1 MTTEEKIWQG
11 LKAAGCNDYGAA
23 GMMGNLYAESALR
36 SNNLQNAYEKK
47 LGMGDDAYTAA
58 VDNGTYTGF
67 VNDSAGYGLAQWTYH
82 TRKAALLDFAK
93 KMGKSIGDLD
103 MQIAFLVKELG
114 SYAGTFSVLKSAKS
128 VREASDKVLTDFE
141 RPADQS
147 EAVKV
152 KRAGYGQTYFD
163 KYAAKA
169 STSAAVGGNSGLV
182 DCTIY
187 SPNHSGKR
195 THTLD
200 TLTPHCVVGQCSA
213 ERVGEIF
220 KPTSRQASSN
230 YAIGYD
236 GRVCLIVDECN
247 RSWCTSSNANDQRAI
262 TIECASDTTEPY
274 AMNSKVYEKLIL
286 LCADICRR
294 NGKTKVLWLG
304 SKEKTLAYTPKA
316 DEMVLT
322 AHRWFAN
329 KSCPGEWLYSRYG
342 ELASRITALL
352 SGNTTVVKPAESIE
366 QKKDEEK
373 ITKMASAPNFDS
385 SARHGR
391 CFKVN
396 ATSGLNVRYGPDAN
410 KYAVITALENGKE
423 VIWYGYYAVT
433 GGAKWLY
440 VAFGNKTGWVHSA
453 YLK

>member
-58 VDNGTYTGF
+58 VDNGKYTGF
-67 VNDSAGYGLAQWTYH
+67 VNDSAGYGIAQWTYH

-114 SYAGTFSVLKSAKS
+114 SYAGILSVLKSAKS

-147 EAVKV
+147 EAVKA
-152 KRAGYGQTYFD
+152 KRAGYGQTYYD
-163 KYAAKA
+163 KYAEKHKA
-169 STSAAVGGNSGLV
+169 TAVGGNSSLV

-220 KPTSRQASSN
+220 KPTSRQASCN

-342 ELASRITALL
+342 DLAARITAML
-352 SGNTTVVKPAESIE
+352 SGTTAAEVKPAAPAADKQTGER
-366 QKKDEEK
+366 
-373 ITKMASAPNFDS
+373 ITKMAAATSFDS
-385 SARHGR
+385 SARGGKR
-391 CFKVN
+391 FKVN
-396 ATSGLNVRYGPDAN
+396 SSDGLNVRYGPDAN
-410 KYAVITALENGKE
+410 KYAIITALKNGE
-423 VIWYGYYAVT
+423 AVTWHGYYAMT